1 MLVTGGAGFIGSHLT
16 ERLLGM
22 GASVTVYD
30 RFDEFYP
37 GKERNLAGA
46 VNNPR
51 FRLVNGDILDV
62 DRLDSAMKDVDV
74 VFHQAGQA
82 GIGFS
87 VKHPVQVNNVN
98 VNGTLNVLSL
108 GKKHGVDRIVNASSS
123 SIFGRPEYLPIDED
137 HPTNPTSPYG
147 VSKLAAEQYCRA
159 FHRVYGTDVVSL
171 RYFSVYGPRGRPDQV
186 IHKLTKS
193 LTEGRPPLIQG
204 DGSHTRDFTY
214 VTDIVAAN
222 ILAAQNDGLGG
233 EVFNIGFGSRT
244 SVSELAERLTKI
256 LSPGRM
262 IPPIHVAEGPGEF
275 PDTQASNRKA
285 AELLHWRPGVDLD
298 EGLRMFVDWFKTATE
313 VVGEAR

>member
-1 MLVTGGAGFIGSHLT
+1 VVLVTGGAGFIGSHLT

-108 GKKHGVDRIVNASSS
+108 GKKHGVDRIVNAS
-123 SIFGRPEYLPIDED
+123 GRSTSLSTRTIP
-137 HPTNPTSPYG
+137 PTRPRPT
-147 VSKLAAEQYCRA
+147 
-159 FHRVYGTDVVSL
+159 
-171 RYFSVYGPRGRPDQV
+171 
-186 IHKLTKS
+186 
-193 LTEGRPPLIQG
+193 
-204 DGSHTRDFTY
+204 
-214 VTDIVAAN
+214 
-222 ILAAQNDGLGG
+222 
-233 EVFNIGFGSRT
+233 GSRSSRRSSTAGPSTGSTGRTWYRSAT
-244 SVSELAERLTKI
+244 SRSTGQGAVQTR
-256 LSPGRM
+256 
-262 IPPIHVAEGPGEF
+262 
-275 PDTQASNRKA
+275 
-285 AELLHWRPGVDLD
+285 
-298 EGLRMFVDWFKTATE
+298 
-313 VVGEAR
+313 

>member
-22 GASVTVYD
+22 GARVTVYD

-74 VFHQAGQA
+74 VFHEAGQA

-108 GKKHGVDRIVNASSS
+108 GKKHGVRADSQRLVLLDLRQAGVPPYRRGPSDQPDLALRGLEARGGAVLQGVPQGLRD
-123 SIFGRPEYLPIDED
+123 GR
-137 HPTNPTSPYG
+137 G
-147 VSKLAAEQYCRA
+147 VAPLLL
-159 FHRVYGTDVVSL
+159 GL
-171 RYFSVYGPRGRPDQV
+171 R
-186 IHKLTKS
+186 
-193 LTEGRPPLIQG
+193 
-204 DGSHTRDFTY
+204 
-214 VTDIVAAN
+214 
-222 ILAAQNDGLGG
+222 
-233 EVFNIGFGSRT
+233 
-244 SVSELAERLTKI
+244 
-256 LSPGRM
+256 
-262 IPPIHVAEGPGEF
+262 AEGP
-275 PDTQASNRKA
+275 P
-285 AELLHWRPGVDLD
+285 
-298 EGLRMFVDWFKTATE
+298 
-313 VVGEAR
+313 